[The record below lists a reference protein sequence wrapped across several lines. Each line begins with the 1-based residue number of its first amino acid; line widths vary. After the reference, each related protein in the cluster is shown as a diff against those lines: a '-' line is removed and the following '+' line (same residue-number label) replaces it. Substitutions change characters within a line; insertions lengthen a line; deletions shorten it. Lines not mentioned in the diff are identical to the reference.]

1 MVELFYNFSLI
12 MGKFLKYQASKI
24 EGRWQKYWQDNKT
37 FLAKDSGQEKFFG
50 LVEFPYPSGEGL
62 HAGHLRPFTALDV
75 VCRYQRLQGKNVLF
89 PMGMDAFGLPA
100 ENYAVKKNIP
110 PQETTKKNIANYI
123 RQLQSSGFSF
133 DWSRFLSTTDPEYYR
148 WTQWI
153 FVQLWKKGLAYK
165 AKENINW
172 CPSCQIGL
180 ANEEVTNGTCERC
193 GTLVEK
199 KEKEQWLLRITK
211 YADRLI
217 EGLDRVDFLEQIKI
231 QQKNWIGRSSG
242 AEIDFEIKNTSEN
255 IKVFT
260 TRPDTLFGATF
271 MVLAPEHSIIH
282 ALEEKIEN
290 LSEVKK
296 YLEASRK
303 KSDLER
309 SDATR
314 EKTGVEIKG
323 LKAVNPAT
331 GEEIPIFVA
340 DYVTTGYGT
349 GAIMAVPAHDERD
362 FQFAKKFEL
371 PIKTVIIPNWV
382 DKKNPPQSGKKT
394 VTRDT
399 IHAIVRDPKTGQVLC
414 LKWKEHPW
422 TGFVVGGVDQ
432 GEDIV
437 EAARREVLEETGY
450 KKIKLIKILG
460 DKVRGE
466 YYAAHKNENRI
477 AYTNAILFE
486 LQNEEREKVSAEELA
501 KHEVVWLDP
510 KNINHDNFTCA
521 ELDTWFER
529 MNQNEDSAY
538 SGDGVLYNSG
548 KYNGL
553 SIEDGAKAIVKDIRA
568 KVTVN
573 YRLHDWIFSRQ
584 RYWGEP
590 IPMVYC
596 AKCAWQAVDE
606 KDLPVVLPDIKDFK
620 PGPDCQSPL
629 AKVDSWVNTKC
640 PKCGG
645 KAKRETDTMPNWAGS
660 NWYFIRY
667 TDPKNNKQLA
677 DPKKIKYWLPVDWY
691 NGGNEHTTLHLLYSR
706 FIFKFLYDIGVI
718 PKEVG
723 DEPYKKRTAQGMI
736 LGEGNVK
743 MSKSRGN
750 VVNPDD
756 YIKKYGADALRL
768 YIMFMGPFDQSI
780 AWDDQGVVGVY
791 RFVNKFWNL
800 QTKVSK
806 KSDTSAEIEQ
816 LLNQSIK
823 KIGEDISQM
832 HFNTAISQLM
842 ILTNALDKEAKIDQN
857 IWSKLII
864 LLSPFA
870 PHLAEELWQL
880 LGHKHSLAHESWPK
894 YDENLVK
901 KKLLTIAIQIN
912 GKMRDTIELAM
923 DTKISADLQKQILA
937 REKVQKVL
945 GNNKVKKFIYVKNK
959 IISIVF

>member
-12 MGKFLKYQASKI
+12 MGKFSKYQFKNI
-24 EGRWQKYWQDNKT
+24 ESRWQKYWQDNKT
-37 FLAKDSGQEKFFG
+37 FLAKDSSQEKFFG

-153 FVQLWKKGLAYK
+153 FIKLWKKGLAYK

-172 CPSCQIGL
+172 CISCQIGL
-180 ANEEVTNGTCERC
+180 ANEEVVNGFCERC
-193 GTLVEK
+193 GGEVIK
-199 KEKEQWLLRITK
+199 KEKEQWLLKITK

-231 QQKNWIGRSSG
+231 QQKNWIGRSEG
-242 AEIDFEIKNTSEN
+242 AEIKFKVESKKSCSQGDRPVGGKVNNELS
-255 IKVFT
+255 VFT

-271 MVLAPEHSIIH
+271 MVLAPEHLIIH

-290 LSEVKK
+290 LSAVKK
-296 YLEASRK
+296 YIEASRQ

-309 SDATR
+309 SDTTR

-323 LKAVNPAT
+323 LKVVNPAT

-349 GAIMAVPAHDERD
+349 GAIMAVPAHDQRD
-362 FQFAKKFEL
+362 WEFAKKYKLEIR
-371 PIKTVIIPNWV
+371 PVIEGGDIEVEAYP
-382 DKKNPPQSGKKT
+382 
-394 VTRDT
+394 
-399 IHAIVRDPKTGQVLC
+399 AIN
-414 LKWKEHPW
+414 
-422 TGFVVGGVDQ
+422 GGVMINSGQ
-432 GEDIV
+432 F
-437 EAARREVLEETGY
+437 TGLTVADF
-450 KKIKLIKILG
+450 KIKIIDWLQKNKI
-460 DKVRGE
+460 
-466 YYAAHKNENRI
+466 
-477 AYTNAILFE
+477 
-486 LQNEEREKVSAEELA
+486 
-501 KHEVVWLDP
+501 
-510 KNINHDNFTCA
+510 
-521 ELDTWFER
+521 
-529 MNQNEDSAY
+529 
-538 SGDGVLYNSG
+538 G
-548 KYNGL
+548 K
-553 SIEDGAKAIVKDIRA
+553 I
-568 KVTVN
+568 TTN

-596 AKCAWQAVDE
+596 AKCAWQAVAE
-606 KDLPVVLPDIKDFK
+606 SDLPVVLPNIKDFK
-620 PGPDCQSPL
+620 PGSDGQSPL
-629 AKVDSWVNTKC
+629 AKVEAWVNTKC

-645 KAKRETDTMPNWAGS
+645 QAKRETDTMPNWAGS

-736 LGEGNVK
+736 LGEGHVK

-780 AWDDQGVVGVY
+780 AWDDQGVVGAY

-800 QTKVSK
+800 QAKLAK
-806 KSDTSAEIEQ
+806 KSDTSSEIEQ

-842 ILTNALDKEAKIDQN
+842 ILTNAFDKESKIDQN
-857 IWSKLII
+857 IWSKLLI

-880 LGHKHSLAHESWPK
+880 LGHQHSLAHESWPK

-901 KKLLTIAIQIN
+901 KQLLTIAIQIN
-912 GKMRDTIELAM
+912 GKVRDMIELQV
-923 DTKISADLQKQILA
+923 DTEDSADLQKQILA
-937 REKVQKVL
+937 REKVQKIL
-945 GNNKVKKFIYVKNK
+945 AGSKVKKFIYVKNK